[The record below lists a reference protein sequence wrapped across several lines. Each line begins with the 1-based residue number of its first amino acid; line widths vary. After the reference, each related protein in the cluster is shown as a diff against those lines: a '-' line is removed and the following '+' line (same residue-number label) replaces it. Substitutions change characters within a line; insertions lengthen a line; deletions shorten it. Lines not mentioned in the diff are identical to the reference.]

1 MAAAAGAG
9 AGPYEEM
16 LQVVE
21 ACVAR
26 IRWRLRPA
34 SKRRLLNDILFLCT
48 GLRPVVLVDYGGTMP
63 QLQENLC
70 SLLHHARQETSI
82 LNALRVMIIGDML
95 YLIHVKGLAEHAS
108 PNTRS
113 QQRLA
118 FMDLEKRCC
127 SLLTTIED
135 NDTVL
140 ELVSIQD
147 QFAAKFPVD
156 LPIVGP
162 GITKQMSGIP
172 QSTIDAE
179 CTDNHFEDRTLL
191 VVDLS
196 TFLEN
201 KQISLPSLNG
211 WLLGYPV
218 TYLFRDASSEA
229 AIQNVTRHS
238 LHIYRVY
245 VCRSYRSVGK
255 QSEEE
260 LMSFSVPCGSSTK
273 RDEEVWAKSFIARMN
288 EKLRRCNQVWASIRL
303 EVEVFQSQSQVI
315 VMDVESG
322 PASSRRLGSK
332 RLKKY
337 SSHRSRMEQVVRAQL
352 RLETSV
358 RNSCNRYIRGD
369 INKLRLVLVVAGSLR
384 RAAARIGRRRP
395 LPSLL

>member
-9 AGPYEEM
+9 EGAGSYDEM

-21 ACVAR
+21 ACAAR
-26 IRWRLRPA
+26 IRWRIRPA

-48 GLRPVVLVDYGGTMP
+48 GFRPVVLVDYGGTMP

-70 SLLHHARQETSI
+70 SLLHHAQQETSI
-82 LNALRVMIIGDML
+82 LNPLRVMIIGDML
-95 YLIHVKGLAEHAS
+95 YLIHIKGLAEHAS
-108 PNTRS
+108 PNARS

-118 FMDLEKRCC
+118 FLDLEKRCC

-156 LPIVGP
+156 LSVVGP

-172 QSTIDAE
+172 QSTVDAE
-179 CTDNHFEDRTLL
+179 CTNNHVEDRTLL

-201 KQISLPSLNG
+201 TQIALPSLNG

-218 TYLFRDASSEA
+218 TYLFRNASFEA
-229 AIQNVTRHS
+229 GIQNISRHS

-255 QSEEE
+255 QSEGE

-273 RDEEVWAKSFIARMN
+273 RDEEVCAKSFMN

-303 EVEVFQSQSQVI
+303 QVEVFQSQSQVKGHCNGRGI
-315 VMDVESG
+315 TPSILPETWKQVTEE
-322 PASSRRLGSK
+322 AQ
-332 RLKKY
+332 Y
-337 SSHRSRMEQVVRAQL
+337 SSHRPRME
-352 RLETSV
+352 
-358 RNSCNRYIRGD
+358 
-369 INKLRLVLVVAGSLR
+369 
-384 RAAARIGRRRP
+384 
-395 LPSLL
+395 